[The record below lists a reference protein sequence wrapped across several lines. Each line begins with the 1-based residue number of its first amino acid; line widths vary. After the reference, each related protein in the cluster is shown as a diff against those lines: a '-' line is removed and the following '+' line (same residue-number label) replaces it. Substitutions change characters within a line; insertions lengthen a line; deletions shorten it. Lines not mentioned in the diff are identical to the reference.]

1 MNIAEVLRKKI
12 DSNQYVLTE
21 FESKDLIKEIG
32 ISVPDQKLTLTK
44 EETSAASEEIGY
56 PVVLKL
62 MAEDIVHKS
71 DTGAVKLNLRSKED
85 VEQAYD
91 DLIKIPSQTE
101 KKISVQKMAAEPI
114 TELIIGMTTDAQ
126 FGPALM
132 FGIGGIL
139 VELLE
144 DVSFRIAPITE
155 YDAKEMIHEIKGF
168 PILDGYRGKPKAD
181 IDAIVEVLLKISDLV
196 VKHEE
201 INEMD
206 LNPVFIG
213 LELQVISDTN
223 RGDDQTQFRGT
234 LSANCC
240 DSIEK
245 IASLLG
251 IYQGN

>member
-1 MNIAEVLRKKI
+1 MNISELLKNKLE
-12 DSNQYVLTE
+12 SNQTVLTE
-21 FESKDLIKEIG
+21 FESKNLLKEIG
-32 ISVPDQKLTLTK
+32 IPIPEQELATTK
-44 EETSAASEEIGY
+44 EETIAFAKKIGF

-71 DTGAVKLNLRSKED
+71 DTGAVKLNIKNIDETA
-85 VEQAYD
+85 QAYD
-91 DLIKIPSQTE
+91 ELMKIPSQSE
-101 KKISVQKMAAEPI
+101 KSISIQKMADEPI

-155 YDAKEMIHEIKGF
+155 YDAREQIHEIKGF

-181 IDAIVEVLLKISDLV
+181 IDAIVKTLLTISELV
-196 VKHEE
+196 TKYEE

-206 LNPVFIG
+206 LNPVFIYEKG
-213 LELQVISDTN
+213 LICVDARIILK
-223 RGDDQTQFRGT
+223 RP
-234 LSANCC
+234 
-240 DSIEK
+240 EK
-245 IASLLG
+245 
-251 IYQGN
+251 QD

>member
-1 MNIAEVLRKKI
+1 MNIPELIKNKLNL
-12 DSNQYVLTE
+12 NQTVLTE
-21 FESKDLIKEIG
+21 FESKELLKEIG
-32 ISVPDQKLTLTK
+32 IPIPEQKLTKTK
-44 EETSAASEEIGY
+44 EETVKAAKNMGF

-71 DTGAVKLNLRSKED
+71 DTGAVKLNLKDQAE
-85 VEQAYD
+85 VEKAFDELMKIQA
-91 DLIKIPSQTE
+91 QTE
-101 KKISVQKMAAEPI
+101 KKISVQQMASEPI

-155 YDAKEMIHEIKGF
+155 YDAKEMIKEIKGF

-181 IDAIVEVLLKISDLV
+181 LNAIVETLMKISDLV
-196 VKHEE
+196 TKHEE

-206 LNPVFIG
+206 LNPVFIYNKG
-213 LELQVISDTN
+213 LMCVDARIILKKPEN
-223 RGDDQTQFRGT
+223 
-234 LSANCC
+234 
-240 DSIEK
+240 
-245 IASLLG
+245 
-251 IYQGN
+251 

>member
-1 MNIAEVLRKKI
+1 MNIAEVIKNKI
-12 DSNQYVLTE
+12 ETNQMVLTE
-21 FESKDLIKEIG
+21 FESKELLTQIG
-32 ISVPDQKLTLTK
+32 IPVPIQKLTTSK
-44 EETSAASEEIGY
+44 EETISAAKDIGF

-71 DTGAVKLNLRSKED
+71 DTGAVKLNLKSKED
-85 VEQAYD
+85 VDKAYNE
-91 DLIKIPSQTE
+91 LMQIPSQMD
-101 KKISVQKMAAEPI
+101 KKISVQKMADEPI
-114 TELIIGMTTDAQ
+114 TELIIGMTTDPQ

-181 IDAIVEVLLKISDLV
+181 IQAIIKVLLKISDFV
-196 VKHEE
+196 VQHEE

-206 LNPVFIG
+206 LNPVFIYNNG
-213 LELQVISDTN
+213 LICVDARIILKKKE
-223 RGDDQTQFRGT
+223 
-234 LSANCC
+234 
-240 DSIEK
+240 
-245 IASLLG
+245 
-251 IYQGN
+251 

>member
-1 MNIAEVLRKKI
+1 MNIPELLKKKLE
-12 DSNQYVLTE
+12 SNQTVLTE
-21 FESKDLIKEIG
+21 FESKNLLKEIG
-32 ISVPDQKLTLTK
+32 IPIPDQELATTK
-44 EETSAASEEIGY
+44 EETLTVAKKIGF

-71 DTGAVKLNLRSKED
+71 DTGAVKLNIKNED
-85 VEQAYD
+85 ETAQAYD
-91 DLIKIPSQTE
+91 ELMNISSQSE
-101 KKISVQKMAAEPI
+101 KSISVQKMADEPI

-155 YDAKEMIHEIKGF
+155 YDAREQIHEIKGF

-181 IDAIVEVLLKISDLV
+181 IDAIVKTLLTISDLV
-196 VKHEE
+196 TKYEE

-206 LNPVFIG
+206 LNPVFIYEKG
-213 LELQVISDTN
+213 LICVDARIILKKP
-223 RGDDQTQFRGT
+223 
-234 LSANCC
+234 
-240 DSIEK
+240 EK
-245 IASLLG
+245 
-251 IYQGN
+251 

>member
-1 MNIAEVLRKKI
+1 MKEKITMDISEVLKNKI
-12 DSNQYVLTE
+12 ESNETILTE
-21 FESKDLIKEIG
+21 FESKELLQEIG
-32 ISVPDQKLTLTK
+32 ISVPSQRLITSID
-44 EETSAASEEIGY
+44 ETISAAEEIGF

-62 MAEDIVHKS
+62 IAEDIVHKS
-71 DTGAVKLNLRSKED
+71 DTGAVKLNIKDKDELEA
-85 VEQAYD
+85 AYK
-91 DLIKIPSQTE
+91 DLMNIPSQKE
-101 KKISVQKMAAEPI
+101 KKISVQKMADEPI

-181 IDAIVEVLLKISDLV
+181 IDAIVNTLLKISDFV
-196 VKHEE
+196 IKHEE

-206 LNPVFIG
+206 LNPVFIYDKG
-213 LELQVISDTN
+213 LICVDARIIL
-223 RGDDQTQFRGT
+223 
-234 LSANCC
+234 
-240 DSIEK
+240 K
-245 IASLLG
+245 KK
-251 IYQGN
+251 

>member
-1 MNIAEVLRKKI
+1 MDISELLKNKLG
-12 DSNQYVLTE
+12 SNQTVLTE
-21 FESKDLIKEIG
+21 FESKNLLKEIG
-32 ISVPDQKLTLTK
+32 IPIPEQDLAITK
-44 EETSAASEEIGY
+44 EETIAVAKKIGF

-71 DTGAVKLNLRSKED
+71 DTGAVKLNINNE
-85 VEQAYD
+85 VEIATAYD
-91 DLIKIPSQTE
+91 ELMKIPSQSE
-101 KKISVQKMAAEPI
+101 KSISVQKMADEPI

-155 YDAKEMIHEIKGF
+155 YDAREQIHEIKGF

-181 IDAIVEVLLKISDLV
+181 LDAIVNTLLKISDLV
-196 VKHEE
+196 MKHEE

-206 LNPVFIG
+206 LNPVFIYESG
-213 LELQVISDTN
+213 LICVDARIILKKPET
-223 RGDDQTQFRGT
+223 
-234 LSANCC
+234 
-240 DSIEK
+240 K
-245 IASLLG
+245 
-251 IYQGN
+251 